1 MAHIEFRGRWL
12 SREIKGEHALP
23 SRKRK
28 THHDDFVFQVSSATS
43 AQEHLE
49 SHMFNIAILPQAPE
63 APKLS
68 LGTSLHM
75 TVSWMGGLMFP
86 S

>member
-1 MAHIEFRGRWL
+1 MFF
-12 SREIKGEHALP
+12 SVGE
-23 SRKRK
+23 K
-28 THHDDFVFQVSSATS
+28 THHDDSVSQVSSATD
-43 AQEHLE
+43 AQAHPE
-49 SHMFNIAILPQAPE
+49 SHLFNIAILPQAPE

-75 TVSWMGGLMFP
+75 TVSRMGGPVLP